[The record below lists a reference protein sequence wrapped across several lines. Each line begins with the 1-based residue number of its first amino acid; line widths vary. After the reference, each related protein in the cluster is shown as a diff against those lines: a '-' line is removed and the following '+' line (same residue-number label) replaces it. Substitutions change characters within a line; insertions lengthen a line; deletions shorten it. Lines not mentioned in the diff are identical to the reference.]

1 MSASAPATAPVMS
14 AKTFSTPFTIRS
26 TFPDPARRRVVVLV
40 INPDGLP
47 SARADAKHL
56 TTLFDT
62 YLHFDELHILL
73 NTAASNQAMQKELD
87 TTEAGHLTVYS
98 CDAASDVLHHLTHV
112 AQGLAPNVDLVVEF
126 SSHGFC
132 SGKRNYIVW
141 NDEQV
146 WDTDVHKALV
156 DPLSNSVRC
165 VVLADMCSCGEWLV
179 LNYLTTDMKKVCSES
194 VHPDP
199 QHPNIVCIS
208 AVSDNEAD
216 MDDISDAG
224 WGGGLSSA
232 WIDYQR
238 GVKEGT
244 RPTIGAFFQYYC
256 ERVRPTGNVPVLSFN
271 SLSFLKAAS
280 S

>member
-1 MSASAPATAPVMS
+1 MASPTPASGPVLS
-14 AKTFSTPFTIRS
+14 AKSPNAAFTIRT
-26 TFPDPARRRVVVLV
+26 TFPDPTRRRVVVLV

-47 SARADAKHL
+47 SARADAAHL

-73 NTAASNQAMQKELD
+73 NTAAANQAMRNELD
-87 TTEAGHLTVYS
+87 ATEAGHLAVYS
-98 CDAASDVLHHLTHV
+98 CDTASDVLHHLTHV
-112 AQGLAPNVDLVVEF
+112 AEGLAPNVDLVVEF

-132 SGKRNYIVW
+132 SGKRNFIVW
-141 NDEQV
+141 NGEQV

-165 VVLADMCSCGEWLV
+165 VALADMCSCGEWLV
-179 LNYLTTDMKKVCSES
+179 LNHLTTDMKQVCAES
-194 VHPDP
+194 AHPDP
-199 QHPNIVCIS
+199 QHPNIVCLS
-208 AVSDNEAD
+208 AASNNEAD

-256 ERVRPTGNVPVLSFN
+256 DRVRPVGTTPVLSFN
-271 SLSFLKAAS
+271 SLSFLQVP
-280 S
+280 